1 MPDSTTADSG
11 ERPHHFTPLRVVP
24 GVDLTTAERE
34 TIIDLCSRAFEEDY
48 RPYLAQMQDPVHV
61 LAYQADTLA
70 SHALWVTRWLQQ
82 GDGPLLRCA
91 YVEGMV
97 TAPAWQR
104 RGLGSA
110 VMRRLAAEIGDY
122 DLGALC
128 TGSPGYYARLGWELW
143 RGPLYARTATGLEP
157 CDEEGVMILRL
168 THTPA
173 LDLDGPLS
181 VEWRPLEVW

>member
-1 MPDSTTADSG
+1 MPGNTTADSG
-11 ERPHHFTPLRVVP
+11 ERPDHSAPLCVVP
-24 GVDLTTAERE
+24 GGDLTPAERE
-34 TIIDLCSRAFEEDY
+34 AIIELCSRAFEEDY
-48 RPYLAQMQDPVHV
+48 RPLLAQMQDPVHV
-61 LAYQADTLA
+61 LAYHGGALA
-70 SHALWVTRWLQQ
+70 SHALWITRLLQQ

-91 YVEGMV
+91 YVEGMA
-97 TAPAWQR
+97 TEPAWQR

-110 VMRRLAAEIGDY
+110 VMRRLAAEIGGY

-157 CDEEGVMILRL
+157 CDEEGVMILR
-168 THTPA
+168 TRHTPP